1 MRMKLINLILIAFT
15 VILISGCSYIQ
26 QFREAPL
33 GETEEEPFISI
44 IPEDEITQ
52 ETQNEGEVTGDVVKE
67 EIAELPEIVKEEVPE
82 KAPAVIEEEKTAEK
96 KPSTK
101 LEVNEGS
108 LVKLKLAATDPDGD
122 ILTYKF
128 SEPLNEKGEWQTK
141 KGDAGEY
148 KVKIMVDDGKVSTEQ
163 EILIVIKALNKAPVL
178 TLAKEITV
186 NEGEIVT
193 LKPEVSDPDGDQ
205 VKVTYSGWMDSAAY
219 KTNYDD
225 AGVYTVTVTASD
237 SKAEVTQNV
246 KVTVNDVNRAPVIE
260 SITLE

>member
-1 MRMKLINLILIAFT
+1 MKLINLILITFT

-67 EIAELPEIVKEEVPE
+67 EIAELPEIVKEEVPVVTE
-82 KAPAVIEEEKTAEK
+82 ETEEEKTET

-205 VKVTYSGWMDSAAY
+205 VKVTYSGWMDSADY
-219 KTNYDD
+219 TTNYDD

-246 KVTVNDVNRAPVIE
+246 KVIINDVNRAPVIE